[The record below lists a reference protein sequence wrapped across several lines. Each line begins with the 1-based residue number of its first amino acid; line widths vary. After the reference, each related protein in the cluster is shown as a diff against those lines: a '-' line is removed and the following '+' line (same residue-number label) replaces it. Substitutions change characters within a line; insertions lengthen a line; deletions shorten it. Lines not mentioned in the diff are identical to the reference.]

1 MFMKPRAVQIREK
14 VMIPLVRV
22 HQWMDT
28 NLKIRGCL
36 SIWNGRQQHNIKLKP
51 TNAHTVVLGSNLNQ
65 KSIVNKVLQYEVTE
79 SLRKEVAEGGSAWKL
94 CKHYYTYIHIWTQ
107 MMENMMLCCLN
118 FSRKQS
124 LSYKGWETLYKIPVM
139 PVPLLED
146 AAGASLLLC
155 KVLKPIKCITPSLH
169 VWSQPQIVRVTAD
182 HNSCIFYGNSFE

>member
-79 SLRKEVAEGGSAWKL
+79 SLGKEVAEGGSAWNL
-94 CKHYYTYIHIWTQ
+94 CRRYYTYIHILTQ
-107 MMENMMLCCLN
+107 MMEKMMLCCLWILAR
-118 FSRKQS
+118 SRTLATRCVKYSTRFHHACTINGGCSGYTPPFMQGPETNKMYYTQPS
-124 LSYKGWETLYKIPVM
+124 CLITAPNTKGDCWP
-139 PVPLLED
+139 
-146 AAGASLLLC
+146 
-155 KVLKPIKCITPSLH
+155 
-169 VWSQPQIVRVTAD
+169 
-182 HNSCIFYGNSFE
+182 